1 MIIDQNIK
9 AKIEAIS
16 ETLEFDRIGFAPI
29 KKLTKNIENYKQWIS
44 DGKHGD
50 MQWMENNI
58 DKREDPS
65 LLFPNTKSVIV
76 LLQSYHTGKEHEN
89 KDGFGKLARYSW
101 GKDYHKLL
109 KKKLVKFQRELE
121 NIIPGIKTRSFVD
134 TGPVLERNWAVEAGL
149 GWQAKNTLLINRKL
163 GSYFFISVIFTDLFY
178 KDEIKIVQD
187 HCGKCRKC
195 VDACPTNAL
204 NEYTLDARKC
214 ISFWTIESK
223 SNEIPEEISKNQ
235 SGWLFGCDICQEVC
249 PWNNHRVPISDN
261 EYFFPRNNE
270 RELDLIKL
278 QNFSE
283 EDFKIRFENSPLKR
297 PKFEGIKRNI
307 RSLLAKS

>member
-9 AKIEAIS
+9 DKIEKIS
-16 ETLEFDRIGFAPI
+16 LSLDFDRIGFASV
-29 KKLTKNIENYKQWIS
+29 KKLSKNIDFYKEWIE

-50 MQWMENNI
+50 MHWMEKNVE
-58 DKREDPS
+58 KREDPT
-65 LLFPNTKSVIV
+65 LLFPDSRSVIV
-76 LLQSYHTGKEHEN
+76 LLQSYHTGKEHEGKN
-89 KDGFGKLARYSW
+89 DHGKLARYSW

-109 KKKLVKFQRELE
+109 KKKLIRFQRELE
-121 NIIPGIKTRSFVD
+121 ELVPEIKTRSFVD

-163 GSYFFISVIFTDLFY
+163 GSYFFISVIFTDLEY
-178 KDEIKIVQD
+178 TDQNKIVKD
-187 HCGKCRKC
+187 HCGKCIKC
-195 VDACPTNAL
+195 IEACPTDAL
-204 NEYTLDARKC
+204 NEYSLDARKC

-223 SNEIPEEISKNQ
+223 SEEIPEEISKNQ

-249 PWNNHRVPISDN
+249 PWNNHRVPLIEN

-278 QNFSE
+278 QNFSV
-283 EDFKIRFENSPLKR
+283 EDFKLRFENSPIKR
-297 PKFEGIKRNI
+297 PKFEGIQRNV
-307 RSLLAKS
+307 RSLLKNS